1 MDHRFD
7 LAIVGAGLSAI
18 SALRAGVAH
27 GKRVV
32 VFDYQEVPGGFLR
45 SALPAP
51 GFEDAWEML
60 HSWRVPPEIAAYFSA
75 TVVGLLPASAPGEAH
90 TLLVRTR
97 AGTEQV
103 YARHVLIACGG
114 LEATREHAQIPG
126 TRPGGVF
133 TPILVHQ
140 FLARGYL
147 PGKRAIV
154 YGDSRYATATARRLA
169 DAGVE
174 VTQITPATSEGGYSE
189 GQAELVEVLGFPRV
203 EGVRLRREGQVFD
216 LAADTLIYAAGMIA
230 NTHWLRGSGIV
241 TTGNGAIQV
250 NARCQT
256 NIDGIFAV
264 GTVVAPSLD
273 HASSIAMG
281 QRVAALL
288 NGGSL

>member
-1 MDHRFD
+1 
-7 LAIVGAGLSAI
+7 
-18 SALRAGVAH
+18 
-27 GKRVV
+27 
-32 VFDYQEVPGGFLR
+32 
-45 SALPAP
+45 
-51 GFEDAWEML
+51 
-60 HSWRVPPEIAAYFSA
+60 
-75 TVVGLLPASAPGEAH
+75 
-90 TLLVRTR
+90 VRTR
-97 AGTEQV
+97 QGTEQV
-103 YARHVLIACGG
+103 YARQVLIACGG

-147 PGKRAIV
+147 PGKQAII

-169 DAGVE
+169 NVGIE
-174 VTQITPATSEGGYSE
+174 VTQIAPTTSGDGYVE

-203 EGVRLRREGQVFD
+203 EGVRLRRAGQVFD

-241 TTGNGAIQV
+241 TTGDGAIQV
-250 NARCQT
+250 DARCQT
-256 NIDGIFAV
+256 NIDGIYAI

-273 HASSIAMG
+273 HADSIAMG

-288 NGGSL
+288 NGGSQ